1 MDNSEMD
8 LLADKIADRI
18 RPPLVVNQNQISAML
33 GFSCIQGKVSQT
45 VRNIINRPDFP
56 APFYLSDGKSKRW
69 RYIDVQAWINGLYHE
84 ELKLRRIA
92 SIRRR
97 AS

>member
-1 MDNSEMD
+1 MENTEPD

-18 RPPLVVNQNQISAML
+18 RTPLVVNQNQISSML
-33 GFSCIQGKVSQT
+33 GFSCIQGKISQT
-45 VRNIINRPDFP
+45 VRNIINSPDFP

-69 RYIDVQAWINGLYHE
+69 RFIDVQAWINSRYHE